1 MSATELKRSGSEVQF
16 SVFLLS
22 DECPRLL
29 QVYMGENHLE
39 IYPGAPEIFFF
50 CNFEYVYGKTS
61 WKYTEI
67 HLKSLKNYILLGK
80 NGQIGYILMGFICI
94 WNLDTGFLESRYF
107 HLLFLC
113 FVRIEKNCIKNKKVL
128 NN

>member
-1 MSATELKRSGSEVQF
+1 MQF
-16 SVFLLS
+16 SLFCYRAKARDRHGAERNGGAV
-22 DECPRLL
+22 L
-29 QVYMGENHLE
+29 QVYMEENHLE

-94 WNLDTGFLESRYF
+94 WNLDTGFLESRY
-107 HLLFLC
+107 L
-113 FVRIEKNCIKNKKVL
+113 EA
-128 NN
+128 